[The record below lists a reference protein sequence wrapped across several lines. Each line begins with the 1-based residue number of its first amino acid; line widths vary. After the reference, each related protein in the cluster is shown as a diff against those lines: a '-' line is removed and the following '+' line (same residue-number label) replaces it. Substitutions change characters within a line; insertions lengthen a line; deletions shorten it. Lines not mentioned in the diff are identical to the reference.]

1 MPVIAGL
8 NRRCAP
14 PTCGQGFPGVV
25 GFDQATQRYRYAV
38 NRNLGVLQ
46 KQGDPYTI
54 QLGARYVF

>member
-1 MPVIAGL
+1 
-8 NRRCAP
+8 
-14 PTCGQGFPGVV
+14 VV